1 MRWNHFQDILP
12 VLTLAIGYAGTF
24 VTERFR
30 DRNEER
36 RARGSAMQN
45 FERSVLLETQA
56 ALYQYAG
63 EMQDFAFAL
72 RGQSDRSYSK
82 IVGTAWRASAQLEM
96 LTTRVSGEATRDRA
110 RRGPRGRA
118 GDRVG
123 LVAERGRLVGRRPR
137 PPRQGRRRAAR
148 VRAARRPPAR

>member
-45 FERSVLLETQA
+45 FERSVLLDTQA
-56 ALYQYAG
+56 AL
-63 EMQDFAFAL
+63 
-72 RGQSDRSYSK
+72 
-82 IVGTAWRASAQLEM
+82 VP
-96 LTTRVSGEATRDRA
+96 V
-110 RRGPRGRA
+110 RGRDA
-118 GDRVG
+118 G
-123 LVAERGRLVGRRPR
+123 L
-137 PPRQGRRRAAR
+137 R
-148 VRAARRPPAR
+148 VRAAGPE